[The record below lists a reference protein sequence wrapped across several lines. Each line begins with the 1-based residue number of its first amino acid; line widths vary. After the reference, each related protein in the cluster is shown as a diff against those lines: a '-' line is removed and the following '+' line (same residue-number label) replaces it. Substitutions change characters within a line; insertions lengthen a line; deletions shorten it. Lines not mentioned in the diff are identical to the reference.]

1 MVVAFVS
8 PLKAFF
14 ATVFEDSLVE
24 VILMVFNF
32 LHPLKAF
39 APILVALLPNVTL
52 VREEHPLNAFDCL
65 QFANIVPFFNP
76 KSNYFSYKF

>member
-52 VREEHPLNAFDCL
+52 VREEHPLNAFAPISVTFL
-65 QFANIVPFFNP
+65 PIFTVLSFVHL
-76 KSNYFSYKF
+76 